1 MPRLRS
7 FKTRNANVA
16 ELRPLLIA
24 ALPFRLNKTIGRCM
38 IWALPCNEVYRSK
51 ITVVILKSISDT
63 TSAILRE
70 VEIFVLSNSVLHFAW
85 SLWRHKR
92 LQPIVPT
99 TLKPMHHGHRRI
111 QITKKQFYLR
121 RKILVLWLFSFCGE
135 IWDGFGGDLANVWHP
150 LPSVEQTK
158 SVYLAVAS
166 WSPGRRGTAAGSLGE
181 EEETRRRKGWRT
193 EEVFLTGGDELNFH
207 RGEILHLLEAH
218 SDVMRK

>member
-24 ALPFRLNKTIGRCM
+24 ALPFRLIKAIGRCM

-135 IWDGFGGDLANVWHP
+135 IWDGFGGDLANGLASTSFRRTNEICLLSSLRLIPWTAWHGGGKSGGGGGNEKEERMTHRR
-150 LPSVEQTK
+150 SV
-158 SVYLAVAS
+158 SD
-166 WSPGRRGTAAGSLGE
+166 
-181 EEETRRRKGWRT
+181 RRRWT
-193 EEVFLTGGDELNFH
+193 EL
-207 RGEILHLLEAH
+207 
-218 SDVMRK
+218 S